1 MAEPE
6 KNNSPGHPHPLSY
19 EIKVQILPIW
29 GEENMDAVV
38 QCLTEEPEAQTTSLV
53 YLVILPRRTQP
64 QVPCLLTPPRVRCFQ
79 HNPLAPTKNRRG

>member
-1 MAEPE
+1 MKQNAEPRVNLWADPGTETQVQTMAEPE

-38 QCLTEEPEAQTTSLV
+38 
-53 YLVILPRRTQP
+53 
-64 QVPCLLTPPRVRCFQ
+64 
-79 HNPLAPTKNRRG
+79 